1 MVEDGDDMAMH
12 GLKELYENRFS
23 AADRAKKN
31 AVWKVLCDS
40 FFSRYVKS
48 TDTILDIACGYGEF
62 SNHIVAGRKIAI
74 DLNPD
79 AKKYLKN
86 DVELHLLSASAMD
99 KIDSSSID
107 VCFSSN
113 FFEHLPDRQTMDDVL
128 KEAFRVLK
136 PDGRYVAMQP
146 NIRYEPGRYW
156 DYYDHV
162 LPLSHLSCKEA
173 FEKSGYVVEEM
184 IPKFVPFSTA
194 SRLPQWPILVKLY
207 LAFPP
212 IWWFLGGQFI
222 LVARKV
228 EK

>member
-1 MVEDGDDMAMH
+1 MPRH
-12 GLKELYENRFS
+12 GLKDLYEIRFS
-23 AADRAKKN
+23 TEDRARKD
-31 AVWKVLCDS
+31 AVWRVLCS
-40 FFSRYVKS
+40 FFFSRYIKPS
-48 TDTILDIACGYGEF
+48 DTILDIACGYGEF
-62 SNHIVAGRKIAI
+62 SNHINARRKIAI

-79 AKKYLKN
+79 ARLFLNKN
-86 DVELHLLSASAMD
+86 VELFLTSAISMD

-113 FFEHLPDRQTMDDVL
+113 FFEHLPDRETMDGVL
-128 KEAFRVLK
+128 NEAYRVLK
-136 PDGRYVAMQP
+136 PNGRYLAMQP

-173 FEKSGYVVEEM
+173 FSKAGFLVEEV

-194 SRLPQWPILVKLY
+194 SRLPQWPILVRLY

-212 IWWFLGGQFI
+212 IWRLLGGQFFI
-222 LVARKV
+222 VARKPGLV
-228 EK
+228 P

>member
-1 MVEDGDDMAMH
+1 MAMQ
-12 GLKELYENRFS
+12 GLKELYEIRFS
-23 AADRAKKN
+23 AADRAKKD

-40 FFSRYVKS
+40 FFSRYIKT

-79 AKKYLKN
+79 ARKYLRD
-86 DVELHLLSASAMD
+86 DVELYLSSASAMD
-99 KIDSSSID
+99 KIESSSVD

-146 NIRYEPGRYW
+146 NIHYEPGRYW

-173 FEKSGYVVEEM
+173 FEKAGFSVEEV

-194 SRLPQWPILVKLY
+194 SRLPQWPVLVKLY
-207 LAFPP
+207 LSFPP
-212 IWWFLGGQFI
+212 IWRLMGGQFVI
-222 LVARKV
+222 VARKPG
-228 EK
+228 

>member
-1 MVEDGDDMAMH
+1 MAGSGGDISMQ
-12 GLKELYENRFS
+12 GLKELYEIRFS
-23 AADRAKKN
+23 PEDRANKD

-40 FFSRYVKS
+40 FFSRYIKS

-62 SNHIVAGRKIAI
+62 SNHVKASRKIAI

-79 AKKYLKN
+79 AKKYLKD
-86 DVELHLLSASAMD
+86 DVELYLSSASSMD
-99 KIDSSSID
+99 KVDSSSID

-136 PDGRYVAMQP
+136 PNGRYVAMQP

-156 DYYDHV
+156 DYYDHI

-173 FEKSGYVVEEM
+173 FEKSDFIVEEV

-194 SRLPQWPILVKLY
+194 TRLPQWPILVRLY

-212 IWWFLGGQFI
+212 IWRLLGGQFLI
-222 LVARKV
+222 VARKPS
-228 EK
+228 